1 MGWEKA
7 SLAVGDE
14 RSPQGKNAA
23 EHTFV
28 YAAHESAVGTARNRP
43 EGSCGQTAR
52 TVRLTDNLD
61 EAKAAFRAAWERPL
75 SDAEAR
81 RLDPRELHHL
91 APFVRLFGDKLA
103 EIGRRAWKDRAC
115 HARSTDLLGKAVT
128 GRTPIPQSVDR
139 LSDCMNV
146 SRTSAFGE
154 TFRSRHLPPRARTS
168 GLDRACRA

>member
-52 TVRLTDNLD
+52 TDRLTDTLD
-61 EAKAAFRAAWERPL
+61 EAKAAFRAAWGRPL

-81 RLDPRELHHL
+81 RLDPRELQHL

-103 EIGRRAWKDRAC
+103 EIGRRAWKDRPA
-115 HARSTDLLGKAVT
+115 
-128 GRTPIPQSVDR
+128 
-139 LSDCMNV
+139 
-146 SRTSAFGE
+146 
-154 TFRSRHLPPRARTS
+154 
-168 GLDRACRA
+168 